1 VSEEKTQIF
10 RGDEPPEEAIAD
22 TAEVVRKK
30 PLSAPVDQRG
40 MRDQKDGESF
50 DRSMRDA
57 TGGPGEQRRMDDA
70 DGLSELRQLHGKD
83 GREGGP
89 ALRDGEGPS
98 DLRQMEDAGHGIG
111 ETSLRNG
118 DGPSDARRMEDADG
132 LSDQRKMQ
140 DADGLS
146 DQRAMQDADGLSDQ
160 RKMQDAEGL
169 SDLRAMKDAEGL
181 SDLRQ
186 MSDQQALMPDGS
198 VDDSAMGDADEL
210 AAAQE
215 LIDDEAEP
223 VPEVM
228 SDPDLTFAVE
238 DEATPWALSIHL
250 EERIA
255 SLGVSTKKVNEQLDV
270 LDESIKRLAKRI
282 AR

>member
-1 VSEEKTQIF
+1 VAEEKTQIF

-22 TAEVVRKK
+22 TSEVVRRK

-40 MRDQKDGESF
+40 IRDQKDGESF
-50 DRSMRDA
+50 DRSIRDA
-57 TGGPGEQRRMDDA
+57 SGGPGDQRRMEDA

-89 ALRDGEGPS
+89 TLRDSDGPS
-98 DLRQMEDAGHGIG
+98 DLRQLQDADHDLEG
-111 ETSLRNG
+111 TRLRSG

-132 LSDQRKMQ
+132 LSDQR
-140 DADGLS
+140 
-146 DQRAMQDADGLSDQ
+146 AMQDAD
-160 RKMQDAEGL
+160 GL

-186 MSDQQALMPDGS
+186 MNDQHALIPEGAVGDENLGAEG
-198 VDDSAMGDADEL
+198 DS
-210 AAAQE
+210 AAAQHATGDAE
-215 LIDDEAEP
+215 DEALP
-223 VPEVM
+223 DVM
-228 SDPDLTFAVE
+228 SDPDLTFVVE
-238 DEATPWALSIHL
+238 EEAAPWALSIHL

-255 SLGVSTKKVNEQLDV
+255 SLGVSTKKVNQQLDR
-270 LDESIKRLAKRI
+270 LDESIQRLAKRI

>member
-1 VSEEKTQIF
+1 MSEEKTQIF

-57 TGGPGEQRRMDDA
+57 AGGPGEQRHMDDA

-118 DGPSDARRMEDADG
+118 DGPSDARRME
-132 LSDQRKMQ
+132 